1 MQVKRIH
8 VTPLKSL
15 SMFSCEHA
23 RFSPTGHLTGDRVI
37 RLLEG
42 GDPHKILNGKWADR
56 HDVTAFFGIRAEVV
70 DIVDDVF
77 HWEASL
83 WYQVQ
88 QTAFYPL
95 GGSLRPFEEFLSDVL
110 KRHVVCDRVSTPDES
125 FPDDRKRPGPT
136 VISNGTLELLAKELN
151 LSYDSVQL
159 RLRPTL
165 VIEGSAFSEFD
176 LVGKQFA
183 IEGNLLEGN
192 KPCVRC
198 GHPTRDPWTGEKYS
212 EFRERLGA
220 IVRPWLDCYFGAAQ
234 YGTTGY
240 FCAINTTVITTVPTD
255 IAVGS
260 ALVILA

>member
-1 MQVKRIH
+1 
-8 VTPLKSL
+8 
-15 SMFSCEHA
+15 MFSCEQT
-23 RFSPTGHLTGDRVI
+23 RFSSTGHLIGDRVI

-42 GDPHKILNGKWADR
+42 GDPRKILNGKWADR
-56 HDVTAFFGIRAEVV
+56 HDVTAFFCIGAEVV

-77 HWEASL
+77 YWEASL
-83 WYQVQ
+83 NYQGQ

-95 GGSLRPFEEFLSDVL
+95 GGTLRPFEEFLSDVL
-110 KRHVVCDRVSTPDES
+110 KRKVVCDRVTTQDES

-136 VISNGTLELLAKELN
+136 IISTGTLELLAQELD
-151 LSYDSVQL
+151 LSYDSVLL

-165 VIEGSAFSEFD
+165 VVEGNAFSEFD

-183 IEGNLLEGN
+183 IDGSILEGN

-220 IVRPWLDCYFGAAQ
+220 IVRPWLDQYFGANQ
-234 YGTTGY
+234 FGTTGY
-240 FCAINTTVITTVPTD
+240 FCAINTTVITTTPTE